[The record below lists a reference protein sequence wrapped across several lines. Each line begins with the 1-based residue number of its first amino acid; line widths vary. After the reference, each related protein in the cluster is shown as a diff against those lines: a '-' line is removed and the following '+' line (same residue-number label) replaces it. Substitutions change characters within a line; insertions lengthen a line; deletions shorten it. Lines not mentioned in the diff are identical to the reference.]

1 MAKYDSLINDAKRAK
16 GIPADKT
23 ISGLRM
29 YTLISRHTAAK
40 KVTKD
45 PELFDNINKNIYI

>member
-16 GIPADKT
+16 GIPLNKT
-23 ISGLRM
+23 INGM
-29 YTLISRHTAAK
+29 KVYTLISRHTAAK

-45 PELFDNINKNIYI
+45 PELFDNIN

>member
-16 GIPADKT
+16 GIPVDRT

-45 PELFDNINKNIYI
+45 PELFDNIN